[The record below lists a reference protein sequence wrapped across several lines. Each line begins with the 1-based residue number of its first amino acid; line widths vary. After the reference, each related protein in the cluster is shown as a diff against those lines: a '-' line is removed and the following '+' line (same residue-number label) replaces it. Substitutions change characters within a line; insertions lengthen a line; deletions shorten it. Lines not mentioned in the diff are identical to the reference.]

1 MAFKM
6 KAGPEG
12 PMVKNFGSALE
23 HSNKSNKH
31 PGGDPKHSKHDEDTL
46 LNTIVKGYKNTI
58 KGTKDILMHYGT
70 KYVEG
75 KQNRAKGEAESKIPS

>member
-23 HSNKSNKH
+23 HSNKGNKH
-31 PGGDPKHSKHDEDTL
+31 PGGDPEHPKHDEDTL
-46 LNTIVKGYKNTI
+46 LGTIVKGYTNTI
-58 KGTKDILMHYGT
+58 KGLGAMGMHFGT

-75 KQNRAKGEAESKIPS
+75 KQNRAKGEAESKITS